1 MDKKVEVEIS
11 LKDNMSKQLNA
22 LSQSVKNVAKDMQNA
37 VKSIQNSFNNITLN
51 MNTKGIDNSINGI
64 KNKLKG
70 LSNEKVEINGKVN
83 IDDTNL
89 KKVGNN
95 SSILGTG
102 AMMVASSQVS
112 DAVQQMSANIR
123 QAFSASVKDTDIY
136 QQKIK
141 DIGTAFQRLQNLAK
155 PSSGILGQGGFNR
168 EELKSLQR
176 DVIDLMNYFKEFE
189 NSVEG
194 ASDALTA
201 LNSIQD
207 IAYNKDLGKKGGFDF
222 DANKI
227 KNEIQ
232 TAIKNSIPN
241 EGVKIPVQ
249 IKNLAEEANKVVKTV
264 SAIKRNEI
272 EIKTN
277 DRNLKMTEYRLKELK
292 TKAKASIIIGDEA
305 GANKYVGAMN
315 RLLQSMKQL
324 SSEGRVFKDYQAQLN
339 TELSKNQASF
349 DRAKQKVK
357 EFSQAQND
365 AVGSTSKFKGA
376 LSGLMG
382 TLKKLL
388 PFLGIYQLIRFGKQC
403 VETTS
408 DLQEVANVIE
418 VTFGDATDEVN
429 RWAKENASAFGL
441 SELSAKRY
449 IGTMGSILQSSGMGE
464 YTVEM
469 SKNLT
474 QLSGKMLPFLIEI
487 LVIIIAKLNWKPKW
501 YNYHMVIR
509 TEV

>member
-51 MNTKGIDNSINGI
+51 INTKGIDNSISDI

-189 NSVEG
+189 NSVCMC
-194 ASDALTA
+194 
-201 LNSIQD
+201 
-207 IAYNKDLGKKGGFDF
+207 
-222 DANKI
+222 
-227 KNEIQ
+227 
-232 TAIKNSIPN
+232 
-241 EGVKIPVQ
+241 
-249 IKNLAEEANKVVKTV
+249 
-264 SAIKRNEI
+264 R
-272 EIKTN
+272 
-277 DRNLKMTEYRLKELK
+277 
-292 TKAKASIIIGDEA
+292 
-305 GANKYVGAMN
+305 
-315 RLLQSMKQL
+315 
-324 SSEGRVFKDYQAQLN
+324 
-339 TELSKNQASF
+339 
-349 DRAKQKVK
+349 
-357 EFSQAQND
+357 
-365 AVGSTSKFKGA
+365 
-376 LSGLMG
+376 
-382 TLKKLL
+382 
-388 PFLGIYQLIRFGKQC
+388 
-403 VETTS
+403 
-408 DLQEVANVIE
+408 
-418 VTFGDATDEVN
+418 
-429 RWAKENASAFGL
+429 
-441 SELSAKRY
+441 
-449 IGTMGSILQSSGMGE
+449 
-464 YTVEM
+464 
-469 SKNLT
+469 
-474 QLSGKMLPFLIEI
+474 
-487 LVIIIAKLNWKPKW
+487 
-501 YNYHMVIR
+501 
-509 TEV
+509 